1 MIFTTYLFFS
11 QKGNE
16 KTQRTG
22 LFFHTVSGHRFTIVR
37 KTTKHVFA
45 CETDEQLQN
54 WISKV
59 KTATL
64 AAEGGP
70 ASSVSVSAGSS
81 PPTANIAD
89 LVKEMTALKMKN
101 TQLKLKKASAKTQ
114 AARNSSEVVKSS
126 VIELM
131 LAEMALLRERNAQLK
146 APEAGNDDTT
156 TSEQAAEVKALVAK
170 VLLAKKRNA
179 ELKAGK
185 TAAEIQDCLD
195 RARARKEEKI
205 GELMATLKALRQAN
219 HSLKNPTASADAA
232 AEDDEDSS
240 SSGQVPSASEGG
252 GGGSAMDTP
261 TRGTKKGMLR
271 YSMSVSVLPG

>member
-1 MIFTTYLFFS
+1 
-11 QKGNE
+11 
-16 KTQRTG
+16 
-22 LFFHTVSGHRFTIVR
+22 
-37 KTTKHVFA
+37 
-45 CETDEQLQN
+45 
-54 WISKV
+54 
-59 KTATL
+59 
-64 AAEGGP
+64 
-70 ASSVSVSAGSS
+70 
-81 PPTANIAD
+81 
-89 LVKEMTALKMKN
+89 MTALKMKN

-114 AARNSSEVVKSS
+114 AARNSPEVIKSS

-146 APEAGNDDTT
+146 AAEAGNDDTT
-156 TSEQAAEVKALVAK
+156 TPEQAAEVKALVAK

-205 GELMATLKALRQAN
+205 GELMATLEALRQAN
-219 HSLKNPTASADAA
+219 HSLKNPTAAAADA
-232 AEDDEDSS
+232 AEDDEDSSS
-240 SSGQVPSASEGG
+240 SSGQVPSASEGS
-252 GGGSAMDTP
+252 GGGSAIDTP